1 MTPTADAAVLAIA
14 GMAALTYLGRA
25 GGLVIAR
32 VLPPTPFATAFLK
45 HLGTCVIV
53 ALVTSTVARSDGPGL
68 IATVVTVAAASRGW
82 PTSAMLAGMAVAA
95 VLRAM

>member
-1 MTPTADAAVLAIA
+1 MTPAADSAVLGIA
-14 GMAALTYLGRA
+14 GMAALTYLARA
-25 GGLVIAR
+25 GGLAIAR
-32 VLPPTPFATAFLK
+32 ALPATPFVTAFLK

-53 ALVTSTVARSDGPGL
+53 ALVTSTVARSDGPGM

-95 VLRAM
+95 MLRAI